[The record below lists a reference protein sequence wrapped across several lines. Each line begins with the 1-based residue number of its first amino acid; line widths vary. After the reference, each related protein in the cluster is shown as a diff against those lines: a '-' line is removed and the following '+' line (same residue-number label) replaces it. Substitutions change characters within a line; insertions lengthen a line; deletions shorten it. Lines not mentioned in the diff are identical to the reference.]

1 MRGSIQH
8 RPDRAS
14 PWRGRYYGPDGR
26 QRSRSFNRKIDA
38 ERWLVSERS
47 KLDRGEW
54 IDPESGQI
62 SWAEYSTQLMT
73 SQVHLAARTIETDK
87 LSHVTGGRSYR
98 RCPNV
103 TAHA

>member
-14 PWRGRYYGPDGR
+14 PWRARYYGPDGR
-26 QRSRSFNRKIDA
+26 QRSKSFNRKIDA

-62 SWAEYSTQLMT
+62 SWAEYSTQLMA
-73 SQVHLAARTIETDK
+73 SRVHLAAPNQRDRQTLPPT
-87 LSHVTGGRSYR
+87 SGRGDR
-98 RCPNV
+98 RILTV
-103 TAHA
+103 AAHA